1 MLRYVRNVTGTDYIL
16 KGEINTVNGMTPLE
30 IRIIKGGVYEVDT
43 HVRYS
48 NLDEALQAG
57 DLIPAYEDKPVVKV
71 AKPDKATET
80 PEKNP
85 EPEITE
91 EVPDNESVEEEVE
104 EEPIPAEEKPGEVN
118 EVADSTES
126 EDFEIPEEPPFI
138 CPICSGEYA
147 SKNNLIRHI
156 ENKHK
161 NPEQ

>member
-43 HVRYS
+43 HVRYF

-57 DLIPAYEDKPVVKV
+57 DLIPAYEDKSVVKV
-71 AKPDKATET
+71 AKPDKVTKA

-91 EVPDNESVEEEVE
+91 EVPDNESVEKVE
-104 EEPIPAEEKPGEVN
+104 EEPIPAEEKPEEVN
-118 EVADSTES
+118 KVADSTES
-126 EDFEIPEEPPFI
+126 ADYVIPEEPPFI
-138 CPICSGEYA
+138 CPFCSGEYA

-156 ENKHK
+156 ENKHN